1 MRIPVWNRELADL
14 VSDGSIRQIGIVL
27 EQHPD
32 RARLFAQWQQ
42 IAWPIY
48 VDAMNVLDLEVVPRS
63 YLLDAQGIVVAV
75 NPDEAAVRNFVGSPA
90 AAGTLA
96 EPRPPR
102 EPRSTHFAEGMF
114 MDGEHTKALL
124 ALEKR
129 AAGAQDQGR
138 TRFRLGVAR
147 MAAAELPGAEAG
159 LFAAA
164 LADWRAALVENP
176 SQYIW
181 RRRIQQYGPRLD
193 KPYSFYDWV
202 ETARAELRAR
212 GEKPAPLRVEPAG
225 AELAVP
231 RPAGEADA
239 PASREEP
246 DPDRRMPL
254 LAPGAVRLE
263 HAVVAGTQDQPVV
276 RVHLRMTPDPA
287 VLTWHDEGEAAEAWL
302 RAPDG
307 WELVD
312 GPRVRIVPPPV
323 AEEGGSAPRR
333 LEFELRRVGAGGGES
348 SGYVLFDACF
358 AADGVCA
365 RMRLDFRVPLP

>member
-1 MRIPVWNRELADL
+1 MRQL
-14 VSDGSIRQIGIVL
+14 GIVL

-42 IAWPIY
+42 IAWPIW

-63 YLLDAQGIVVAV
+63 YLLDAQGQIVAV
-75 NPDEAAVRNFVGSPA
+75 NPDEAAVRKFVDSLA
-90 AAGTLA
+90 AAGTLP
-96 EPRPPR
+96 EPRAPR
-102 EPRSTHFAEGMF
+102 VPRMIDAEAWF
-114 MDGEHTKALL
+114 MDGEIATALL

-129 AAGAQDQGR
+129 ATGAQDQGR

-147 MAAAELPGAEAG
+147 MAAAELPGADAG

-164 LADWRAALVENP
+164 LDDWRAALAENP

-193 KPYSFYDWV
+193 KPYPFYDWV
-202 ETARAELRAR
+202 ETARSELRAR
-212 GEKPAPLRVEPAG
+212 GEEPAPLRIEPAG
-225 AELAVP
+225 AELALP
-231 RPAGEADA
+231 RQEDPSITPKVAA
-239 PASREEP
+239 EP
-246 DPDRRMPL
+246 DPERRMPM
-254 LAPGAVRLE
+254 LAPEAMRLE

-276 RVHLRMTPDPA
+276 RVHLRMTPDA
-287 VLTWHDEGEAAEAWL
+287 AALTWSDEGEAAEAWL

-312 GPRVRIVPPPV
+312 GPRVRITPPPA
-323 AEEGGSAPRR
+323 AEEGSSAPRR
-333 LEFELRRVGAGGGES
+333 LEFELRRVGAGGGEL

-358 AADGVCA
+358 APDGVCA
-365 RMRLDFRVPLP
+365 RKRLDFRVPLP